1 LVQKRQK
8 GNTGHSGCADEGDV
22 APEVTQQRP
31 RYAVGA
37 ALDLRAAAP
46 RPELRRITSGE
57 VSHAPDLLVPHS
69 SQRLEVTVGA
79 SGQESLGDLV
89 QFLVGPLPP
98 GGIGAAC
105 HLGAGPLGQ
114 LAAGRRRLAEDLR
127 DLVEGK
133 LEDIVQYEGDAFG
146 RAEPLQ

>member
-57 VSHAPDLLVPHS
+57 VSHAPDLLVQHS
-69 SQRLEVTVGA
+69 SERLEVTVGA

-105 HLGAGPLGQ
+105 HLGASPFSE
-114 LAAGRRRLAEDLR
+114 LAAGRRPPRKEVRPLA
-127 DLVEGK
+127 
-133 LEDIVQYEGDAFG
+133 Q
-146 RAEPLQ
+146 